1 MKKLL
6 IFAVLVAMA
15 SCIPQK
21 KLIYMQ
27 DKTVEKGYTN
37 PYQRAEQIT
46 ELYKVQAGDYLYIKV
61 NSTREEIDK
70 LYNLGSSQQLSQL
83 GQAASAKYY
92 SYLVKDNGAIDF
104 PYLGE
109 VVVAG
114 KTTTEIKQEIHAK
127 LSRSMDSFS
136 IQVVLTNATF
146 SVLGEVRHPGQFPMN
161 RDQITLFEAISMAGD
176 ITGFGKRNQIRIV
189 RPTPEGS
196 ICMNVDLT
204 DKNIIDSQRYFI
216 YPNDLIY
223 VEPMAIKQYGIGET
237 FSFSMISWLISI
249 GLFINTLNK

>member
-6 IFAVLVAMA
+6 IFAVVVAMA

-27 DKTVEKGYTN
+27 DLTADKGYTN

-61 NSTREEIDK
+61 NSTKTEIDQ
-70 LYNLGSSQQLSQL
+70 LYNLGGNQQSTQL
-83 GQAASAKYY
+83 GLSANAKYY

-104 PYLGE
+104 PYQGE
-109 VVVAG
+109 VFVAG
-114 KTTTEIKQEIHAK
+114 KTTTEIKYELHAR

-136 IQVVLTNATF
+136 IQVVLTNASF
-146 SVLGEVRHPGQFPMN
+146 SVLGEVRKPGQYSMS

-196 ICMNVDLT
+196 ITLNVDMT
-204 DKNIIDSQRYFI
+204 DKNVLDSQRYFI

-223 VEPMAIKQYGIGET
+223 IEPMAIKQYGIGET

>member
-6 IFAVLVAMA
+6 IFAVVVAMA

-27 DKTVEKGYTN
+27 DKAADKAYSN

-46 ELYKVQAGDYLYIKV
+46 ELYKVQAGDYLYIRV

-70 LYNLGSSQQLSQL
+70 LYNLGAGQTMTTMSQ
-83 GQAASAKYY
+83 GNAKYR

-114 KTTTEIKQEIHAK
+114 KTTTEIKHEIHAK

-136 IQVVLTNATF
+136 IQVVLSNASF
-146 SVLGEVRHPGQFPMN
+146 SILGEVRKPGQYEMN
-161 RDQITLFEAISMAGD
+161 RDQLTLYEAIAMAGD
-176 ITGFGKRNQIRIV
+176 VTSFGKRNQIRIV

-196 ICMNVDLT
+196 LTQIVDMT
-204 DKNIIDSQRYFI
+204 DKNLIDSQRYFI

-237 FSFSMISWLISI
+237 FSFSMISWIISI

>member
-6 IFAVLVAMA
+6 IFAVVVAMA

-27 DKTVEKGYTN
+27 DLTADKGYTN
-37 PYQRAEQIT
+37 PYQRAVQIT
-46 ELYKVQAGDYLYIKV
+46 ELYKVQAGDYLYIRV

-70 LYNLGSSQQLSQL
+70 LYNLGGGQQTTQM
-83 GQAASAKYY
+83 GQAANAKYY

-104 PYLGE
+104 PYIGE
-109 VVVAG
+109 IFVTG
-114 KTTTEIKQEIHAK
+114 KTTTNIKHEIHQ
-127 LSRSMDSFS
+127 LLGRSMDSFS
-136 IQVVLTNATF
+136 IQVILTNASF
-146 SVLGEVRHPGQFPMN
+146 SILGEVRHPGQYQMN
-161 RDQITLFEAISMAGD
+161 RDQLTLFEAISMAGD
-176 ITGFGKRNQIRIV
+176 ITSFGKRNQIRIV

-196 ICMNVDLT
+196 LTQIVDLT
-204 DKNIIDSQRYFI
+204 DLNVIDSQRYFI

>member
-27 DKTVEKGYTN
+27 DKTAEKGYTN

-70 LYNLGSSQQLSQL
+70 LYNLGSNQQTLQL
-83 GQAASAKYY
+83 GSGVAAKYY

-114 KTTTEIKQEIHAK
+114 KTTTEIKHDIYTR

-136 IQVVLTNATF
+136 IQVVLTNASFT
-146 SVLGEVRHPGQFPMN
+146 VLGEVRQPGQYQMS
-161 RDQITLFEAISMAGD
+161 RDQLTLFEAISIAGD
-176 ITGFGKRNQIRIV
+176 ITSFGKRNQIRIV
-189 RPTPEGS
+189 RPTPQGS
-196 ICMNVDLT
+196 ITQVVDMT
-204 DKNIIDSQRYFI
+204 DKNIIDSQHYFI